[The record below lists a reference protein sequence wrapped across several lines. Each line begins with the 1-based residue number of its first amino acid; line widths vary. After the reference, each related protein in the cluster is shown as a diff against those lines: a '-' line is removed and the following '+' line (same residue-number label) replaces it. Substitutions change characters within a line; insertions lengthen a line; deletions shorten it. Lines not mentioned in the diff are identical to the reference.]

1 MDICRSAHRVCELVE
16 VMEDLEG
23 TREGWGG
30 NRGGKIGRGH
40 EQQTS
45 STTVDYLFSV
55 P

>member
-23 TREGWGG
+23 TREGV
-30 NRGGKIGRGH
+30 GGKQGGKDREG
-40 EQQTS
+40 
-45 STTVDYLFSV
+45 